1 MRQNATK
8 AGNQPEF
15 FSTQVSE
22 ARRFYLDTSGRPQQ
36 PLTVVCGGCE
46 HCRPGYQINRE
57 DFPFHSIEFVARG
70 RGTLILAG
78 RQYPLVPGRV
88 FSYGPGVSHVITTDA
103 DALLLKYFVDFKG
116 PGAAKTLHQY
126 GLSPGAA
133 MHVASPEA
141 ILRIFDDLIGNGQ
154 TDSRYSP
161 LLCATILQ
169 QLILKIAETAATQ
182 EAHTTAAFSTYQ
194 TCRDFI
200 RTNCLTLHN
209 LDQVACQC
217 RIDAAYLCRLFRRFD
232 DQSPYQYLLRLKMT
246 AAAQRLH
253 VPDVRVKEIA
263 YELGFRDAF
272 HFSRA
277 FKKVFGMSPDAFRK
291 LR

>member
-1 MRQNATK
+1 
-8 AGNQPEF
+8 
-15 FSTQVSE
+15 
-22 ARRFYLDTSGRPQQ
+22 
-36 PLTVVCGGCE
+36 
-46 HCRPGYQINRE
+46 
-57 DFPFHSIEFVARG
+57 
-70 RGTLILAG
+70 LILAG
-78 RQYPLVPGRV
+78 RQYPLIPGRV

-116 PGAAKTLHQY
+116 PGAARMLRQY

-169 QLILKIAETAATQ
+169 QLILKIAETSATQ

-200 RTNCLTLHN
+200 RRNCLTLRS
-209 LDQVACQC
+209 LDQIAGQC

-277 FKKVFGMSPDAFRK
+277 FKKVFGMSPDVFRK